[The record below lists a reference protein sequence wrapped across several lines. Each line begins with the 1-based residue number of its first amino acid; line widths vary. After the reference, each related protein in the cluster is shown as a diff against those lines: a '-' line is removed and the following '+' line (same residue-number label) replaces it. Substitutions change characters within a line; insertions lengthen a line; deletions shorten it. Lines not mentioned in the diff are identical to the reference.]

1 MLKVALNPL
10 ARRRFL
16 QTAAALTVGFGTR
29 GVFAAALKETPRMT
43 EGPFYPDK
51 LPLDTDND
59 LLIINENTTPA
70 AGEITHLA
78 GRILDLS
85 GKPIKNAA
93 VEIWQ
98 VDAAGTYLNTN
109 DTNNSANKDKN
120 FQGYG
125 RFSSDFEGRYYFRTI
140 KPVSYPGRCPHIH
153 IAVSMNGKRL
163 LTSQLFITGHE
174 ANQRDGIFRSLGEEA
189 QKLVSCDFTALKG
202 SEIGELQATA
212 DIVLGKTFSET
223 AASGIK
229 GAIGK
234 SELQGGGGPG
244 GRGPG
249 GRPPGPPPRPR

>member
-1 MLKVALNPL
+1 MLKFNLNPV

-29 GVFAAALKETPRMT
+29 GVYAAALAETPRMT

-59 LLIINENTTPA
+59 LIVINENTTPA
-70 AGEITHLA
+70 GGEITHLA
-78 GRILDLS
+78 GRILDLG

-109 DTNNSANKDKN
+109 DTNNAANKDKN

-140 KPVSYPGRCPHIH
+140 KPVLYPGRCPHIH
-153 IAVSMNGKRL
+153 VAVSMNGKRL
-163 LTSQLFITGHE
+163 LTTQLFINGHE
-174 ANQRDGIFRSLGEEA
+174 ANQRDGIYRSLGEEA
-189 QKLVSCDFTALKG
+189 QKLVTCDFKPLKA
-202 SEIGELQATA
+202 SEIGELQVTA
-212 DIVLGKTFSET
+212 DLVLGKTFNET

-234 SELQGGGGPG
+234 PEWQNGRPGPP
-244 GRGPG
+244 PG
-249 GRPPGPPPRPR
+249 GRPPRDR

>member
-1 MLKVALNPL
+1 MLKINPL

-16 QTAAALTVGFGTR
+16 QTAAALSVGFGTR

-59 LLIINENTTPA
+59 LIIINEGTKPA
-70 AGEITHLA
+70 GGEITHLA
-78 GRILDLS
+78 GRVLDLN
-85 GKPIKNAA
+85 GKPIRNAA

-109 DTNNSANKDKN
+109 DTNNSENKDKN

-125 RFSSDFEGRYYFRTI
+125 RFSSDFDGRYYFRTI
-140 KPVSYPGRCPHIH
+140 KPVPYPGRCPHIH
-153 IAVSMNGKRL
+153 VAVSMNGKRL
-163 LTSQLFITGHE
+163 LTTQLFITGHE
-174 ANQRDGIFRSLGEEA
+174 SNQRDGIFRSLGEEA
-189 QKLVSCDFTALKG
+189 AKLVSCTFDPLKG

-212 DIVLGKTFSET
+212 DLVLGKTFNENAKT
-223 AASGIK
+223 GIQ

-234 SELQGGGGPG
+234 PEWQSGPG
-244 GRGPG
+244 GARPPG
-249 GRPPGPPPRPR
+249 APGRPPGPPRQP